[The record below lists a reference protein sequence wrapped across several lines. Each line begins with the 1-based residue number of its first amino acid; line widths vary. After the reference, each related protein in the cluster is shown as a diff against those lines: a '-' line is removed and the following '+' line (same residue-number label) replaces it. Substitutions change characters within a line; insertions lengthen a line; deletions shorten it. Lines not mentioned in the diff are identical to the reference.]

1 MTMLQPVMQ
10 TQADLSAA
18 AEPPRSFS
26 MLILYPF
33 ALLMVVYFPALSEL
47 VQDWLGDDNYSHGF
61 LVPLVSGYLLWQK
74 RALLAS
80 LPRRI
85 DMLGLAAVIAGLC
98 LFVVANAAS
107 EYFTLRVSFVL
118 SLFGLVWYFYGREIM
133 KHTWF
138 EFFFLLF
145 MIPIPYVIYYSATFP
160 MQTLATKITVW
171 FLAAIG
177 TDAYRVGNVIHISGH
192 SLEVAEACSG
202 VRSLVSLMALGAFYA
217 HTTQKQF
224 VPKAIL
230 FLSTIPLAVA
240 GNVFRVAV
248 TAIFVHAVTSDVL
261 IEPWHSLMGLLVFVV
276 AFVSLF
282 IESAIL
288 RRIFK

>member
-1 MTMLQPVMQ
+1 MTMLGTIMQ
-10 TQADLSAA
+10 TANGSSGVQERIRA
-18 AEPPRSFS
+18 FS
-26 MLILYPF
+26 WPILLPI
-33 ALLMVVYFPALSEL
+33 ALLLVVYFPALSEL
-47 VQDWLGDDNYSHGF
+47 VQDWWGDDNYSHGF
-61 LVPLVSGYLLWQK
+61 LVPVVSGYLLWQK
-74 RALLAS
+74 RELLAGLS
-80 LPRRI
+80 RRT
-85 DMLGLAAVIAGLC
+85 DFWGLAVIIAGLS
-98 LFVVANAAS
+98 LFVVANAAA
-107 EYFTLRVSFVL
+107 EYFTLRVSFVMA
-118 SLFGLVWYFYGREIM
+118 LFGIVWYFYGREIM

-145 MIPIPYVIYYSATFP
+145 MIPIPYVIYYGATFP

-171 FLAAIG
+171 ILEVLG
-177 TDAYRVGNVIHISGH
+177 TGAYRIGNVIRISGH

-224 VPKAIL
+224 LPKTIL
-230 FLSTIPLAVA
+230 FLSTIPIAVA
-240 GNVFRVAV
+240 GNVFRVAT
-248 TAIFVHAVTSDVL
+248 TAILVHAVTPDVL
-261 IEPWHSLMGLLVFVV
+261 VDPWHSLMGLLVFVV